1 MFKFITH
8 RHFIVN
14 LLVAIVLVIVLM
26 FIFLWSLGFITD
38 HGKYIK
44 TPSVKGKPVAEARK
58 MLENQ
63 GFKIEVQDSL
73 YVDSLPPMA
82 VIKQSPEA
90 DALVKSNRTV
100 YLTINRSQPPLVEVP
115 NMVGFSF
122 RNALMYI
129 KQLGLKLGDTTR
141 KPDIARDA
149 VLEQLYNGQQIK
161 PGIKIQM
168 GSTISF
174 VLGSGLGDKEFKVP
188 VVTGMTYAKAKEAL
202 KSMSLNVGA
211 LVIDPDVRDTVS
223 AFVYKQ
229 YPDKKTEI
237 SEGVFQDN
245 MIRAGQGIDLW
256 LSKKMIQIPK
266 DDKNSKEESKTD
278 KTDKGNEY

>member
-14 LLVAIVLVIVLM
+14 LLAAIALVIVLM
-26 FIFLWSLGFITD
+26 FIFLWSLGFITG

-44 TPSVKGKPVAEARK
+44 TPFVRGKSVAEAKK
-58 MLENQ
+58 MLESQ
-63 GFKIEVQDSL
+63 GFNIEVQDSL
-73 YVDSLPPMA
+73 YVDSLPPLA

-100 YLTINRSQPPLVEVP
+100 YLTINRSHPPLVEVP

-129 KQLGLKLGDTTR
+129 TQLGLKLGDTTR

-161 PGIKIQM
+161 PGIKLQM

-174 VLGSGLGDKEFKVP
+174 VLGSGLGEKEFKVP
-188 VVTGMTYAKAKEAL
+188 SVTGMTYAAAKQAL
-202 KSMSLNVGA
+202 KGLNLNVGA
-211 LVIDPDVRDTVS
+211 LVVDADVRDTAS

-229 YPDKKTEI
+229 YPDIKTEV
-237 SEGVFQDN
+237 SEGVFENN
-245 MIRAGQGIDLW
+245 MIREGQGIDLW
-256 LSKKMIQIPK
+256 LGKKMIELPK
-266 DDKNSKEESKTD
+266 DDKKSKDGKSD
-278 KTDKGNEY
+278 KSDKGNEY